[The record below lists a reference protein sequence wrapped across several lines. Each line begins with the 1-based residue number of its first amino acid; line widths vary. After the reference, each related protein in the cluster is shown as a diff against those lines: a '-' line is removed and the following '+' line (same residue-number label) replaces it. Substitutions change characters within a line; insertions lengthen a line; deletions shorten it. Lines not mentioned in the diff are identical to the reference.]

1 MAKEKILSR
10 ELFLDLLDMEV
21 NRGIRYQNYFSLLK
35 VRLSPLP
42 GYGEGKGLKSCSQN
56 LSDLLME
63 ELRDSDVLG
72 ALAENQLAVLMPY
85 ADSSAG
91 SLFKSRLSGCLKY
104 YDFTKKGYAVLI
116 DLICFPVDGTSTA
129 SLIER
134 LLRLRDLESSESGV
148 LPPKLRN

>member
-1 MAKEKILSR
+1 MAKGKILNR

-21 NRGIRYQNYFSLLK
+21 NRSIRYQNYFSLLK

-42 GYGEGKGLKSCSQN
+42 GYDEGKGLKSCSQN

-72 ALAENQLAVLMPY
+72 VLAENQLAVLMPY

-91 SLFKSRLSGCLKY
+91 SLFKFRLLGCLKY
-104 YDFTKKGYAVLI
+104 YDFTEKGYDVLI
-116 DLICFPVDGTSTA
+116 DLICFPLDGTSTA
-129 SLIER
+129 VLVER
-134 LLRLRDLESSESGV
+134 LLQPWGSEFSGNGIFPPRLR
-148 LPPKLRN
+148 N

>member
-10 ELFLDLLDMEV
+10 ELFLDLLAMEV

-42 GYGEGKGLKSCSQN
+42 GYEEGKGLKSCSQN

-72 ALAENQLAVLMPY
+72 VLAENQLAVLMPY
-85 ADSSAG
+85 ADTSAG
-91 SLFKSRLSGCLKY
+91 SLFKSRLLGCLKY
-104 YDFTKKGYAVLI
+104 YDFTQRGYAVLI
-116 DLICFPVDGTSTA
+116 DLICFPIDGTSTA
-129 SLIER
+129 SLVER
-134 LLRLRDLESSESGV
+134 LLRPRNPEFLGEGV
-148 LPPKLRN
+148 FPPRLRN